1 VDRSNKKGIGSKLAF
16 AAPRGHAK
24 STLTTIILPLWC
36 VIYGKR
42 KFIAIISDTREQAEE
57 FLEIIKDELL
67 DNELLKEANAEA
79 CGKGSIW
86 KAGRISSK
94 PDQNCLLGQRQ
105 TPARSTF

>member
-1 VDRSNKKGIGSKLAF
+1 
-16 AAPRGHAK
+16 
-24 STLTTIILPLWC
+24 

-86 KAGRISSK
+86 KAGRIIKTGSK
-94 PDQNCLLGQRQ
+94 LSAGAKANACAEHVLNIPGQIWSFA
-105 TPARSTF
+105 TI